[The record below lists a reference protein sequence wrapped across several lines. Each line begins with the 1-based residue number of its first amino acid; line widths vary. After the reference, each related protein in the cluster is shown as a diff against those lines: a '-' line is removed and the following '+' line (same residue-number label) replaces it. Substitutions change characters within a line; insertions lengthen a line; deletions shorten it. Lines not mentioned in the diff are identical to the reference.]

1 MESQTGTSEVNQPNR
16 KRVIP
21 ACLTCRHRKVKCDH
35 AQPVCSPCKKGNRVC
50 TYTSP
55 QSTSQSSRLA
65 TGNRVSRSNRQTGQD
80 EIKNRLERLE
90 QLLERA
96 LSGGPVISQ
105 HPTDAAS
112 GLEHPHSKHQGLISS
127 PNSQSEILS
136 ADGYDGA
143 LLLESSGGQSRWVS
157 SLHYSLLADEIRDVK
172 MLLGG
177 RSGDVPRESLPTV
190 RSESPFPFTEPSMKD
205 LRKWAP
211 PSADACLVLLGTFYS
226 NVDPM
231 TRIVHKPTLKRRLIQ
246 YIDYT
251 YGRDASSSDDGEL
264 LAAHSGKDIH
274 TFEPLALAIFYS
286 SINSLSAEDV
296 LLQFSIEKEALLSQF
311 QHGVQ
316 VALGRENFLTTS
328 SIELLQ
334 AFVLL
339 LTCQSREDDMAK
351 TWSLLGL
358 AHKMALSQGLHRE
371 PSLFTLTGMD
381 VIQVEIRRRLWHQ
394 ICHLD
399 YRSAESRGQEPTIS
413 DEDFTTF
420 LPRNVSDQNLL
431 EGSLDEAS
439 TTAGFTDMTVHLVRL
454 YGHHC
459 FRRIVRGTYK
469 LERTTKSQEAKS
481 NDNTDPVAKL
491 RSLFEEVR
499 GMVDEMVNHF
509 QTHYLQYCSP
519 HIPEQRMA
527 IGLATVVEWRCWSIF
542 WLRTPKQY
550 RESVITPEVRQIILE
565 KSVNL
570 IESLNTMPGD
580 KDAQRF
586 GWHIGG
592 HACFQPI
599 MHIVS
604 ELDMPSF
611 DAPNRQALRSR
622 ALDALKKTMLARGR
636 EATPMWNAMN
646 RIISNCL
653 AKSTSRPFPV
663 TPFQTARADLPVNET
678 TQVLG
683 SSATAPTPALLPDM
697 PIFGGFASSTS
708 LPDPTV
714 LGSIEMLEPDIM
726 FDWGF
731 WNIDPTAPGPY

>member
-1 MESQTGTSEVNQPNR
+1 MESQTGTSEVNQCNR
-16 KRVIP
+16 KRVIT

-55 QSTSQSSRLA
+55 QPTSQSSRLSS
-65 TGNRVSRSNRQTGQD
+65 GNRVSRSSRKTGQD
-80 EIKNRLERLE
+80 DIKNRLERLE

-96 LSGGPVISQ
+96 LGGGPAISQ
-105 HPTDAAS
+105 HPTDTAS
-112 GLEHPHSKHQGLISS
+112 NPEHPLSNHQGPGLSQN
-127 PNSQSEILS
+127 PQSETLS
-136 ADGYDGA
+136 TDGYDGA
-143 LLLESSGGQSRWVS
+143 LLLEGQGGQSRWVS

-172 MLLGG
+172 MLLEG
-177 RSGDVPRESLPTV
+177 RSGDAPGESLPTV
-190 RSESPFPFTEPSMKD
+190 RSESPFPFTGPSTND
-205 LRKWAP
+205 LRTWAP
-211 PSADACLVLLGTFYS
+211 PFADTCLILLDTFYS

-231 TRIVHKPTLKRRLIQ
+231 TRIVHKPTLKRRLTQ

-251 YGRDASSSDDGEL
+251 YRLNASSSDDEEF
-264 LAAHSGKDIH
+264 LAAHSSKDIH
-274 TFEPLALAIFYS
+274 TFEPLALAVFYS
-286 SINSLSAEDV
+286 AINSLPAEEV
-296 LLQFSIEKEALLSQF
+296 LLQLSAEKEALLSQF

-316 VALGRENFLTTS
+316 VGLGRENFLTS
-328 SIELLQ
+328 SCIEVLQ

-351 TWSLLGL
+351 TWTLLGL

-371 PSLFTLTGMD
+371 PSLFTSPGMD
-381 VIQVEIRRRLWHQ
+381 LVQVEIRRRLWHQ

-413 DEDFTTF
+413 DGDFTTF
-420 LPRNVSDQNLL
+420 LPRNVSDENLV
-431 EGSLDEAS
+431 EGSLDETS
-439 TTAGFTDMTVHLVRL
+439 TTPGFTDMTIHLIRL
-454 YGHHC
+454 TM
-459 FRRIVRGTYK
+459 R
-469 LERTTKSQEAKS
+469 LQEAKN
-481 NDNTDPVAKL
+481 NDDTNPIAKL
-491 RSLFEEVR
+491 QSLFEEVR
-499 GMVDEMVNHF
+499 GMVNEMVNHF
-509 QTHYLQYCSP
+509 QTHYLQYCRP

-604 ELDMPSF
+604 ELDMPDF
-611 DAPNRQALRSR
+611 DAPNQQALRSR

-663 TPFQTARADLPVNET
+663 TPFQAARTGLPINET
-678 TQVLG
+678 IQGLG
-683 SSATAPTPALLPDM
+683 SSATVPSPTLLPDM
-697 PIFGGFASSTS
+697 PTFGEFASSSSDS
-708 LPDPTV
+708 LPDPTA
-714 LGSIEMLEPDIM
+714 LGSVEMLEPDIM
-726 FDWGF
+726 FDWIGQGF
-731 WNIDPTAPGPY
+731 WNIDPTAPGPC

>member
-1 MESQTGTSEVNQPNR
+1 MESQAGTSEVNQSNR
-16 KRVIP
+16 KRAIT

-50 TYTSP
+50 TYASP
-55 QSTSQSSRLA
+55 QSTSQPSRLA
-65 TGNRVSRSNRQTGQD
+65 SGNRVSRSNRQIGQD
-80 EIKNRLERLE
+80 DIKNRLERLE

-96 LSGGPVISQ
+96 LTGGPAIPQ
-105 HPTDAAS
+105 HPADTAS
-112 GLEHPHSKHQGLISS
+112 NPEHPLSIHQGPGSS
-127 PNSQSEILS
+127 QNPQSETLS
-136 ADGYDGA
+136 TDGYDGA
-143 LLLESSGGQSRWVS
+143 LLLEGQGGQSRWVS

-177 RSGDVPRESLPTV
+177 QSDDTLRESLPTV
-190 RSESPFPFTEPSMKD
+190 PSESPFPFSGPSTND
-205 LRKWAP
+205 LRTWAP
-211 PSADACLVLLGTFYS
+211 PSADTCLTLLGTFYS

-251 YGRDASSSDDGEL
+251 YGMNASSSENEEPL
-264 LAAHSGKDIH
+264 VAHSGEDIH
-274 TFEPLALAIFYS
+274 PFEPLALAVFYS
-286 SINSLSAEDV
+286 AINSLLAEDV
-296 LLQFSIEKEALLSQF
+296 LLQFSIEKETLLSQF

-316 VALGRENFLTTS
+316 VGLGREKFLTTP
-328 SIELLQ
+328 SIEVLQ

-351 TWSLLGL
+351 TWTLLGL

-371 PSLFTLTGMD
+371 PSLFTSTGMD
-381 VIQVEIRRRLWHQ
+381 VVQVEIRRRLWHQ

-420 LPRNVSDQNLL
+420 LPLNISDEALV
-431 EGSLDEAS
+431 EGSLDEPSA
-439 TTAGFTDMTVHLVRL
+439 THGLTDMTVHLIRL

-469 LERTTKSQEAKS
+469 LERMTKSQEAK
-481 NDNTDPVAKL
+481 NDDNTSPVAKL

-499 GMVDEMVNHF
+499 GMV
-509 QTHYLQYCSP
+509 
-519 HIPEQRMA
+519 PEQRMA

-550 RESVITPEVRQIILE
+550 RELVITPEVRHI
-565 KSVNL
+565 
-570 IESLNTMPGD
+570 D

-604 ELDMPSF
+604 ELDMPNF
-611 DAPNRQALRSR
+611 DAPNRQALPSR

-646 RIISNCL
+646 RIISNCV
-653 AKSTSRPFPV
+653 AKSTSRSFPV
-663 TPFQTARADLPVNET
+663 TPFPAVRTDLPINAT
-678 TQVLG
+678 TQGLG
-683 SSATAPTPALLPDM
+683 SSATVPSSALLPDM
-697 PIFGGFASSTS
+697 PAFGDFTSSAS
-708 LPDPTV
+708 LPDPTA

-726 FDWGF
+726 FDWEF
-731 WNIDPTAPGPY
+731 WNIDPAAPSLL

>member
-1 MESQTGTSEVNQPNR
+1 MESQTGTSEVKHPNR
-16 KRVIP
+16 KRVIT

-35 AQPVCSPCKKGNRVC
+35 AQPICSPCKKGNRVC

-65 TGNRVSRSNRQTGQD
+65 NGNRVSRSNRQTYQD
-80 EIKNRLERLE
+80 DIKNRLERLE

-96 LSGGPVISQ
+96 LSGGPAISQ
-105 HPTDAAS
+105 NLTNTPS
-112 GLEHPHSKHQGLISS
+112 SPEHSNLKHQGLGLS
-127 PNSQSEILS
+127 PNLQSETLS
-136 ADGYDGA
+136 TDGYDGA
-143 LLLESSGGQSRWVS
+143 LLLESQGGQSRW
-157 SLHYSLLADEIRDVK
+157 IRDVK

-177 RSGDVPRESLPTV
+177 RSGDAPKESLPTI
-190 RSESPFPFTEPSMKD
+190 RSESPFPFSGPSTND
-205 LRKWAP
+205 LRAWAP
-211 PSADACLVLLGTFYS
+211 LSADTCLILLDTFYS

-251 YGRDASSSDDGEL
+251 YALNASSSEDEES
-264 LAAHSGKDIH
+264 LASHSGEDIH
-274 TFEPLALAIFYS
+274 TFEPLALAVFYS
-286 SINSLSAEDV
+286 AINSLPAEDV
-296 LLQFSIEKEALLSQF
+296 LLQFSVEKEALLSQF

-316 VALGRENFLTTS
+316 VGLGRENFLTTS
-328 SIELLQ
+328 SFEVLQ

-351 TWSLLGL
+351 TWTLLGL

-371 PSLFTLTGMD
+371 PSLFTSTGMD
-381 VIQVEIRRRLWHQ
+381 VVQVEIRRRLWHQ

-413 DEDFTTF
+413 DEDFTTL
-420 LPRNVSDQNLL
+420 LPRNISDENLV
-431 EGSLDEAS
+431 EGSLDETS
-439 TTAGFTDMTVHLVRL
+439 TTPGFTDMTVHLIRL
-454 YGHHC
+454 
-459 FRRIVRGTYK
+459 
-469 LERTTKSQEAKS
+469 TTKSKEAKN
-481 NDNTDPVAKL
+481 NDNTTPVAKL
-491 RSLFEEVR
+491 QSLFEEVR
-499 GMVDEMVNHF
+499 GMVNEIVDHF
-509 QTHYLQYCSP
+509 QTHYLQHCNP

-570 IESLNTMPGD
+570 IESLNTMLGD
-580 KDAQRF
+580 KDAQRY

-604 ELDMPSF
+604 ELDMPNF

-622 ALDALKKTMLARGR
+622 ALDALRKTMLERGR

-653 AKSTSRPFPV
+653 AKSASRPFQV
-663 TPFQTARADLPVNET
+663 TPFQATQTELPVHET
-678 TQVLG
+678 TQGLG
-683 SSATAPTPALLPDM
+683 SSAAVPSPAFLPDM
-697 PIFGGFASSTS
+697 QNFGEFAPSAS

-726 FDWGF
+726 FDWVF
-731 WNIDPTAPGPY
+731 ELVSL

>member
-1 MESQTGTSEVNQPNR
+1 MESQPGATNR
-16 KRVIP
+16 KRVIT

-55 QSTSQSSRLA
+55 QSTSQSSRLS
-65 TGNRVSRSNRQTGQD
+65 GNRVSRSNRQTGQD
-80 EIKNRLERLE
+80 DIRSRLERLE

-96 LSGGPVISQ
+96 LSGGPAIPQ
-105 HPTDAAS
+105 HPADTTS
-112 GLEHPHSKHQGLISS
+112 NPEHPHSKHQGLGSS
-127 PNSQSEILS
+127 QNPQSETLS
-136 ADGYDGA
+136 TDGYDGA
-143 LLLESSGGQSRWVS
+143 LLLDGQG
-157 SLHYSLLADEIRDVK
+157 IRDVK

-177 RSGDVPRESLPTV
+177 LSSDAPRESLPTI
-190 RSESPFPFTEPSMKD
+190 RSDSPFPFSGPSTDD
-205 LRKWAP
+205 LRIWAP
-211 PSADACLVLLGTFYS
+211 TSADTCLILLDTFYS
-226 NVDPM
+226 HVDPM

-251 YGRDASSSDDGEL
+251 YGVNASSSDDGES

-274 TFEPLALAIFYS
+274 TFEPLALAVFYS
-286 SINSLSAEDV
+286 ATNSLSAEDV
-296 LLQFSIEKEALLSQF
+296 LLQFSVENIE
-311 QHGVQ
+311 V
-316 VALGRENFLTTS
+316 
-328 SIELLQ
+328 LQ

-351 TWSLLGL
+351 TWTLLGL

-371 PSLFTLTGMD
+371 PSLFTSTGMD
-381 VIQVEIRRRLWHQ
+381 VVRVEIRRRLWHQ

-413 DEDFTTF
+413 DDGFTTF
-420 LPRNVSDQNLL
+420 LPRNISDENLV
-431 EGSLDEAS
+431 EGGFDGTS
-439 TTAGFTDMTVHLVRL
+439 TQAGFTDMTVHLIRL

-469 LERTTKSQEAKS
+469 LERTTKSQAK
-481 NDNTDPVAKL
+481 NHDDTNPAVKL
-491 RSLFEEVR
+491 RSLFDEVR
-499 GMVDEMVNHF
+499 GMVDEMVDHF
-509 QTHYLQYCSP
+509 QAHYLQYCNP
-519 HIPEQRMA
+519 QIPEQRMA

-550 RESVITPEVRQIILE
+550 REFVIIPEVRQIMLE

-570 IESLNTMPGD
+570 IESLNKMPDD

-586 GWHIGG
+586 EWHIGG

-604 ELDMPSF
+604 ELDMPDF
-611 DAPNRQALRSR
+611 DVPNRQALRSR
-622 ALDALKKTMLARGR
+622 ALDALKKTMHTRGR
-636 EATPMWNAMN
+636 EVTPMWNAMN

-653 AKSTSRPFPV
+653 AKSASRHLPV
-663 TPFQTARADLPVNET
+663 TLFQAARIDFLVNET
-678 TQVLG
+678 TQGLG
-683 SSATAPTPALLPDM
+683 SSATESSPALLPDM
-697 PIFGGFASSTS
+697 PISREFASSAS
-708 LPDPTV
+708 LPDFTA

-731 WNIDPTAPGPY
+731 WNIDSAAPGPY

>member
-1 MESQTGTSEVNQPNR
+1 MHSQSVR
-16 KRVIP
+16 R
-21 ACLTCRHRKVKCDH
+21 
-35 AQPVCSPCKKGNRVC
+35 
-50 TYTSP
+50 
-55 QSTSQSSRLA
+55 SSRLA
-65 TGNRVSRSNRQTGQD
+65 SGNRVSRSNRQIGQD
-80 EIKNRLERLE
+80 DIKNRLERLE

-96 LSGGPVISQ
+96 LSGGPAIPQ
-105 HPTDAAS
+105 HPADTAS
-112 GLEHPHSKHQGLISS
+112 NPKHPLSNHQGPGSS
-127 PNSQSEILS
+127 QNPQSETLS
-136 ADGYDGA
+136 TDGYDGA
-143 LLLESSGGQSRWVS
+143 LLLEGQGGQSRWVS

-177 RSGDVPRESLPTV
+177 QSDDTPRESLPTV
-190 RSESPFPFTEPSMKD
+190 SSESPFPFSGPYTND
-205 LRKWAP
+205 LRTWAP
-211 PSADACLVLLGTFYS
+211 PSSDICLILLDKFYS

-231 TRIVHKPTLKRRLIQ
+231 TRIVHKPTLKRRVVQ

-251 YGRDASSSDDGEL
+251 YGMNASSSENEEC
-264 LAAHSGKDIH
+264 LAARSSEDIH
-274 TFEPLALAIFYS
+274 PFEPLALAVFYS
-286 SINSLSAEDV
+286 AINSLSAEDV
-296 LLQFSIEKEALLSQF
+296 LLQFSIEKETLLSQF

-316 VALGRENFLTTS
+316 VGLGRENFLTTP
-328 SIELLQ
+328 SIEVLQ

-351 TWSLLGL
+351 TWTLLGL

-371 PSLFTLTGMD
+371 PSLFTSTGMD

-399 YRSAESRGQEPTIS
+399 YHSAESRGQEPTIS

-420 LPRNVSDQNLL
+420 LPRNISDENLV
-431 EGSLDEAS
+431 EGSLDGPS
-439 TTAGFTDMTVHLVRL
+439 TTPGFTDMTVHLIRL

-459 FRRIVRGTYK
+459 FRRIVRATYK
-469 LERTTKSQEAKS
+469 LERTTKSQESK
-481 NDNTDPVAKL
+481 NNKNTNPVAKL

-509 QTHYLQYCSP
+509 QTNYLQYCSP
-519 HIPEQRMA
+519 HVPEQRMA

-550 RESVITPEVRQIILE
+550 RELVITPGVRQMLTHTLRILE

-570 IESLNTMPGD
+570 IESLNHMPGD

-586 GWHIGG
+586 EWHIGG

-604 ELDMPSF
+604 ELDMPNF

-622 ALDALKKTMLARGR
+622 ALDALKKTMLTRGR

-653 AKSTSRPFPV
+653 AKSTSRPLPV
-663 TPFQTARADLPVNET
+663 TPFQTTPTGLPINET
-678 TQVLG
+678 IQGLCPSV
-683 SSATAPTPALLPDM
+683 SVPSPARLPDM
-697 PIFGGFASSTS
+697 PISEDFTSPAS
-708 LPDPTV
+708 LPDPTT
-714 LGSIEMLEPDIM
+714 LGSIEMLGPDIM

-731 WNIDPTAPGPY
+731 WNIDPAAPSPF

>member
-16 KRVIP
+16 KRVIT

-50 TYTSP
+50 TYTNP
-55 QSTSQSSRLA
+55 QSTSQTSHLGS
-65 TGNRVSRSNRQTGQD
+65 GNRVSRSNRQTGQD

-96 LSGGPVISQ
+96 LSGGPVLPQ

-112 GLEHPHSKHQGLISS
+112 NLDHPHSKHQGLISS
-127 PNSQSEILS
+127 LNPQSEILS

-143 LLLESSGGQSRWVS
+143 LLLEGERGQSRWVS

-177 RSGDVPRESLPTV
+177 RSGDAPRESLPTF
-190 RSESPFPFTEPSMKD
+190 RSVSPFPFSGSPTND
-205 LRKWAP
+205 LRTWAP
-211 PSADACLVLLGTFYS
+211 PSADACLLLLDTFYS

-231 TRIVHKPTLKRRLIQ
+231 TRIVHKPTLKRRLIE

-251 YGRDASSSDDGEL
+251 YGLDASSSDDGEFS
-264 LAAHSGKDIH
+264 AAHSGKDIH
-274 TFEPLALAIFYS
+274 TFEPLALAVFHS
-286 SINSLSAEDV
+286 AINSLSAEDV
-296 LLQFSIEKEALLSQF
+296 LLQFSAEKEALLSQF

-316 VALGRENFLTTS
+316 VGLGRENFLTTS
-328 SIELLQ
+328 NIEVLQ

-351 TWSLLGL
+351 TWTLLGL
-358 AHKMALSQGLHRE
+358 AYKMALSQGLHRE
-371 PSLFTLTGMD
+371 PSLFTSTGMD

-413 DEDFTTF
+413 DEDFTTS
-420 LPRNVSDQNLL
+420 LPRNVSDENLV
-431 EGSLDEAS
+431 EGSLDETS
-439 TTAGFTDMTVHLVRL
+439 TTAGFTDMTVHLIRL

-469 LERTTKSQEAKS
+469 LERTTKSQEAKN
-481 NDNTDPVAKL
+481 NDNANPVTKL

-550 RESVITPEVRQIILE
+550 RESVITPEVRQIILD

-604 ELDMPSF
+604 ELDMPNF
-611 DAPNRQALRSR
+611 DAPNRHALRSR
-622 ALDALKKTMLARGR
+622 ALDALKRTMLARGR

-646 RIISNCL
+646 RIISTCL

-663 TPFQTARADLPVNET
+663 TPFQTVRTELPINET
-678 TQVLG
+678 TQGLD
-683 SSATAPTPALLPDM
+683 SSAIAQTPALLPDM
-697 PIFGGFASSTS
+697 PNFGEFASSAS
-708 LPDPTV
+708 LPDPTA
-714 LGSIEMLEPDIM
+714 LGSIEMLEPDII

-731 WNIDPTAPGPY
+731 WNIDPTAPGPC

>member
-1 MESQTGTSEVNQPNR
+1 MESQPGATNR
-16 KRVIP
+16 KRVIT

-55 QSTSQSSRLA
+55 QSTSQSSRLS
-65 TGNRVSRSNRQTGQD
+65 GNRVSRSIRQTGQD
-80 EIKNRLERLE
+80 DIRSRLERLE

-96 LSGGPVISQ
+96 LSGGPAIPQ
-105 HPTDAAS
+105 HPADTTS
-112 GLEHPHSKHQGLISS
+112 NPEHPHSKHQGLGSS
-127 PNSQSEILS
+127 QNPQSETLS
-136 ADGYDGA
+136 TDGYDGA
-143 LLLESSGGQSRWVS
+143 LLLDGQGGQSRWVS
-157 SLHYSLLADEIRDVK
+157 SLHYSLLADEIRDIK

-177 RSGDVPRESLPTV
+177 LSSDAPRESLPTI
-190 RSESPFPFTEPSMKD
+190 RSDSPFPFSGPSTDD
-205 LRKWAP
+205 LRIWAP
-211 PSADACLVLLGTFYS
+211 TSADTCLILLDTFYS
-226 NVDPM
+226 HVDPM

-251 YGRDASSSDDGEL
+251 YGVNASSSDDGES
-264 LAAHSGKDIH
+264 LAAHSGEDIH
-274 TFEPLALAIFYS
+274 TFEPLALAVFYS
-286 SINSLSAEDV
+286 ATNSLSAEDV
-296 LLQFSIEKEALLSQF
+296 LLQFSVEKEALLSQF

-316 VALGRENFLTTS
+316 IGLGREKFLTTP
-328 SIELLQ
+328 SIEVLQ

-351 TWSLLGL
+351 TWTLLGL

-371 PSLFTLTGMD
+371 PSLFISTGMD
-381 VIQVEIRRRLWHQ
+381 VVRVEIRRRLWHQ

-420 LPRNVSDQNLL
+420 LPRNISDENLV
-431 EGSLDEAS
+431 EGGLDGTS
-439 TTAGFTDMTVHLVRL
+439 TQAGFTDMTVHLIRL

-469 LERTTKSQEAKS
+469 LERTTKSQVK
-481 NDNTDPVAKL
+481 NHDDTNPVVKL
-491 RSLFEEVR
+491 RSLFDEVR
-499 GMVDEMVNHF
+499 GMVDEMVDHF
-509 QTHYLQYCSP
+509 QAHYLQYCNP
-519 HIPEQRMA
+519 QIPEQRMA

-550 RESVITPEVRQIILE
+550 REFVIIPEVRQIMLE

-570 IESLNTMPGD
+570 IESLNKMPDD

-586 GWHIGG
+586 EWHIGG

-604 ELDMPSF
+604 ELDMPDF
-611 DAPNRQALRSR
+611 DVPNRQALRSR
-622 ALDALKKTMLARGR
+622 ALDALKKTMHTRGL
-636 EATPMWNAMN
+636 EVTPMWNAMN
-646 RIISNCL
+646 RLISNCL
-653 AKSTSRPFPV
+653 AKSTSRHLPV
-663 TPFQTARADLPVNET
+663 TLFQAARIDFSVNET
-678 TQVLG
+678 TQGLG
-683 SSATAPTPALLPDM
+683 SSATESSPALLPDM
-697 PIFGGFASSTS
+697 PISREFASSAS
-708 LPDPTV
+708 LPDFTA

-731 WNIDPTAPGPY
+731 WNIDSAAPGPY

>member
-1 MESQTGTSEVNQPNR
+1 MHSQFVR
-16 KRVIP
+16 R
-21 ACLTCRHRKVKCDH
+21 
-35 AQPVCSPCKKGNRVC
+35 
-50 TYTSP
+50 
-55 QSTSQSSRLA
+55 SSRLA
-65 TGNRVSRSNRQTGQD
+65 SGNRVSRSNRQIGQD
-80 EIKNRLERLE
+80 DIKNRLERLE

-96 LSGGPVISQ
+96 LSGGPAISQ
-105 HPTDAAS
+105 HPPDTDS
-112 GLEHPHSKHQGLISS
+112 NPEHPLSNHQVPGSS
-127 PNSQSEILS
+127 QNPQSETLS
-136 ADGYDGA
+136 TDGYDGA
-143 LLLESSGGQSRWVS
+143 LLLEGQGGQSRWVS

-177 RSGDVPRESLPTV
+177 QSGDAPRESLPTV
-190 RSESPFPFTEPSMKD
+190 PSESPFPFSGPSTND
-205 LRKWAP
+205 LRTWAP
-211 PSADACLVLLGTFYS
+211 PSADTCLILLDTFYS

-251 YGRDASSSDDGEL
+251 YGMNASSSENQEC
-264 LAAHSGKDIH
+264 LAAHSGENIH
-274 TFEPLALAIFYS
+274 PFEPLALAVFYS
-286 SINSLSAEDV
+286 AINSLSAEDV
-296 LLQFSIEKEALLSQF
+296 LLQFSMEKETLLSQF

-316 VALGRENFLTTS
+316 VGLGRESFLTTS
-328 SIELLQ
+328 SIEILQ
-334 AFVLL
+334 AFVLF

-351 TWSLLGL
+351 TWTLLGL

-371 PSLFTLTGMD
+371 PSLFTSTGMNA
-381 VIQVEIRRRLWHQ
+381 IKVEIRRRLWHQ

-420 LPRNVSDQNLL
+420 LPRNISDENLA
-431 EGSLDEAS
+431 EDSLDEPSA
-439 TTAGFTDMTVHLVRL
+439 TPGFTDMTVHLIRL

-469 LERTTKSQEAKS
+469 LERTTKSQETK
-481 NDNTDPVAKL
+481 NNKNTHPVAKL

-499 GMVDEMVNHF
+499 GMVDEMANHF
-509 QTHYLQYCSP
+509 QTDYLQYCSP

-542 WLRTPKQY
+542 WLRTPKQH
-550 RESVITPEVRQIILE
+550 RESVITPEVRQMYVQSEKYYNLFHQEQRLTYTLRILE

-604 ELDMPSF
+604 ELGMPNF
-611 DAPNRQALRSR
+611 DAPNRQVLRSR

-653 AKSTSRPFPV
+653 AISMSTPFPV
-663 TPFQTARADLPVNET
+663 TPFPAIRTDLPINAT
-678 TQVLG
+678 TQGLA
-683 SSATAPTPALLPDM
+683 SSATVSNSALLPGM
-697 PIFGGFASSTS
+697 PTFGDFTSSVS
-708 LPDPTV
+708 LPDPTA
-714 LGSIEMLEPDIM
+714 LGSIETLEPDIM

-731 WNIDPTAPGPY
+731 WSIDPAAPSPF

>member
-1 MESQTGTSEVNQPNR
+1 MHSQF
-16 KRVIP
+16 
-21 ACLTCRHRKVKCDH
+21 AHR
-35 AQPVCSPCKKGNRVC
+35 
-50 TYTSP
+50 
-55 QSTSQSSRLA
+55 SSRLSI
-65 TGNRVSRSNRQTGQD
+65 GNRVSRSSRQIGQD
-80 EIKNRLERLE
+80 DIKNRLERLE

-96 LSGGPVISQ
+96 LSGGPAIPQ
-105 HPTDAAS
+105 HPADTAS
-112 GLEHPHSKHQGLISS
+112 NPEHPLSNHQGPSS
-127 PNSQSEILS
+127 PQNPQSETLS

-143 LLLESSGGQSRWVS
+143 LLLESQGSQSRWVS
-157 SLHYSLLADEIRDVK
+157 SLHYSLLADEIHDVK

-177 RSGDVPRESLPTV
+177 QSDDTPRESLPTV
-190 RSESPFPFTEPSMKD
+190 PSESPFPFSGPSTND
-205 LRKWAP
+205 LRTWAP
-211 PSADACLVLLGTFYS
+211 PSEDTCLILLETFS
-226 NVDPM
+226 NNVDPM

-251 YGRDASSSDDGEL
+251 YGMNPSSSDDGEFL
-264 LAAHSGKDIH
+264 TPHSGKDIH
-274 TFEPLALAIFYS
+274 TFEPLALAVFYS
-286 SINSLSAEDV
+286 AINSLSGEDV
-296 LLQFSIEKEALLSQF
+296 LLQFATEKEALLSQF
-311 QHGVQ
+311 QQGVQ
-316 VALGRENFLTTS
+316 VGLGRENFLTTP
-328 SIELLQ
+328 SIEVLQ

-351 TWSLLGL
+351 TWTLLGL

-371 PSLFTLTGMD
+371 PSLFISTGMD
-381 VIQVEIRRRLWHQ
+381 VVQVEIRRRLWHQ

-420 LPRNVSDQNLL
+420 LPRNISDENLV
-431 EGSLDEAS
+431 EGSLDDPSA
-439 TTAGFTDMTVHLVRL
+439 TPGFTDMTVHLIRL

-469 LERTTKSQEAKS
+469 LERTTKSQEAK
-481 NDNTDPVAKL
+481 NNKNTQPVTKL

-509 QTHYLQYCSP
+509 QTNYLKYCSP
-519 HIPEQRMA
+519 HVPEQRMA
-527 IGLATVVEWRCWSIF
+527 IGLATIVEWRCWSIF

-550 RESVITPEVRQIILE
+550 RESVITPEARQMLTYTLRILE

-570 IESLNTMPGD
+570 IESLNSMPGD
-580 KDAQRF
+580 KDSQRF

-604 ELDMPSF
+604 ELDMPNF

-622 ALDALKKTMLARGR
+622 ALDALEKTMLARGR

-653 AKSTSRPFPV
+653 AKSTSTTFPV
-663 TPFQTARADLPVNET
+663 TPFPAVRTGLPINAT
-678 TQVLG
+678 TQGLG
-683 SSATAPTPALLPDM
+683 SSATVSSPALLPDM
-697 PIFGGFASSTS
+697 PPFGDFTSSAS
-708 LPDPTV
+708 LPDPTA

-731 WNIDPTAPGPY
+731 WNIDPAAPSPL

>member
-16 KRVIP
+16 KRVIT

-35 AQPVCSPCKKGNRVC
+35 AQPICSPCKKGNRVC

-55 QSTSQSSRLA
+55 QSTSQSSCLA
-65 TGNRVSRSNRQTGQD
+65 NGNRVSRSNRQTGQD
-80 EIKNRLERLE
+80 DIKNRLERLE

-96 LSGGPVISQ
+96 LSGGPATSQ
-105 HPTDAAS
+105 PPTNTAS
-112 GLEHPHSKHQGLISS
+112 NTEHPYSKQGLGSS
-127 PNSQSEILS
+127 LNPRSETLS
-136 ADGYDGA
+136 TDGYDGA
-143 LLLESSGGQSRWVS
+143 LLLESQGGQSRWVS

-177 RSGDVPRESLPTV
+177 RSGDAPRETLATI
-190 RSESPFPFTEPSMKD
+190 RSEPPFPFSGPSTND
-205 LRKWAP
+205 LRTWAP
-211 PSADACLVLLGTFYS
+211 TSADTCLILLDTFYS

-251 YGRDASSSDDGEL
+251 YGLNASSSEDEES
-264 LAAHSGKDIH
+264 LAAHSSEDIH
-274 TFEPLALAIFYS
+274 TFEPLALAVFYS
-286 SINSLSAEDV
+286 AINSLSAEDV
-296 LLQFSIEKEALLSQF
+296 LLQFSVEKEALLSQF

-316 VALGRENFLTTS
+316 VGLGRENFLTTS
-328 SIELLQ
+328 SIEVLQ

-351 TWSLLGL
+351 TWTLLGL

-371 PSLFTLTGMD
+371 PSLFTSTGMD

-413 DEDFTTF
+413 DEDFTTL
-420 LPRNVSDQNLL
+420 LPRNISDENLVD
-431 EGSLDEAS
+431 GSLDETS
-439 TTAGFTDMTVHLVRL
+439 ITPGVTDMTVHLIRL
-454 YGHHC
+454 
-459 FRRIVRGTYK
+459 
-469 LERTTKSQEAKS
+469 TTKSQETKN
-481 NDNTDPVAKL
+481 NDNTTPVAKL
-491 RSLFEEVR
+491 QSLFEEVR
-499 GMVDEMVNHF
+499 GMVNEIVNHF
-509 QTHYLQYCSP
+509 QTHYLQHCNP

-550 RESVITPEVRQIILE
+550 RESVITPEVRQIIFE

-570 IESLNTMPGD
+570 IESLNTMLGD
-580 KDAQRF
+580 KDAQRY

-604 ELDMPSF
+604 ELDMPNL
-611 DAPNRQALRSR
+611 DTPNQQALRSR
-622 ALDALKKTMLARGR
+622 ALDVLKKTTLARGR
-636 EATPMWNAMN
+636 AATPMWNAMN

-653 AKSTSRPFPV
+653 AKSASRPFPV
-663 TPFQTARADLPVNET
+663 TPFQATQPELPVHET
-678 TQVLG
+678 TQGLG
-683 SSATAPTPALLPDM
+683 SSAAVLSPALLPDM
-697 PIFGGFASSTS
+697 QNFGEFAPSAS

-714 LGSIEMLEPDIM
+714 LGSIEMLEPGIM
-726 FDWGF
+726 FDWVLEL
-731 WNIDPTAPGPY
+731 ASL

>member
-16 KRVIP
+16 KRVIT

-50 TYTSP
+50 TYTNP
-55 QSTSQSSRLA
+55 QSTSQTSHLGS
-65 TGNRVSRSNRQTGQD
+65 GNRVSRSNRQTGQD
-80 EIKNRLERLE
+80 EIKSRLERLE

-96 LSGGPVISQ
+96 LSGGPVIPQ

-112 GLEHPHSKHQGLISS
+112 NLDHPHSKHQGLISS
-127 PNSQSEILS
+127 LNAQSEILS

-177 RSGDVPRESLPTV
+177 RSGDALRESLPTV
-190 RSESPFPFTEPSMKD
+190 RSVSPFPFSVSPTND
-205 LRKWAP
+205 LRTWAP
-211 PSADACLVLLGTFYS
+211 PSADACLTLLETFYS

-251 YGRDASSSDDGEL
+251 YGLDASSSDDGEFS
-264 LAAHSGKDIH
+264 AAHSGKYIH
-274 TFEPLALAIFYS
+274 TFEPLALAVFHS
-286 SINSLSAEDV
+286 AINSLSAEDV
-296 LLQFSIEKEALLSQF
+296 LLQFSAEKEVLLSQF

-316 VALGRENFLTTS
+316 AGLGRENFLTTS
-328 SIELLQ
+328 NIEVLQ

-351 TWSLLGL
+351 TWTLLGL
-358 AHKMALSQGLHRE
+358 AHRMALSQGLHRE
-371 PSLFTLTGMD
+371 PSLFTSTGMD

-420 LPRNVSDQNLL
+420 LPRNVSDENLV
-431 EGSLDEAS
+431 EASLDETS
-439 TTAGFTDMTVHLVRL
+439 TTAGFTDMTVHLIRL

-469 LERTTKSQEAKS
+469 LERTTKSQEAKN
-481 NDNTDPVAKL
+481 NDNANPVTKL

-542 WLRTPKQY
+542 WLRTPEQY

-604 ELDMPSF
+604 ELDMPNF

-622 ALDALKKTMLARGR
+622 ALDALKKTMLARER

-663 TPFQTARADLPVNET
+663 TPFQNTRTELPINET
-678 TQVLG
+678 TQGLG
-683 SSATAPTPALLPDM
+683 SSAAAPSPALLPDM
-697 PIFGGFASSTS
+697 PIFGEFTS
-708 LPDPTV
+708 APLSDPTA

-731 WNIDPTAPGPY
+731 WNIDATAPGPC

>member
-1 MESQTGTSEVNQPNR
+1 MESQPGATNR
-16 KRVIP
+16 KRVIT

-55 QSTSQSSRLA
+55 QSTSQSSRLS
-65 TGNRVSRSNRQTGQD
+65 GNRVSRSNRQTGQD
-80 EIKNRLERLE
+80 DIRSRLERLE

-96 LSGGPVISQ
+96 LSGGPAIPQ
-105 HPTDAAS
+105 HPADTTS
-112 GLEHPHSKHQGLISS
+112 NPEHPHSKHQGLGSS
-127 PNSQSEILS
+127 QNPQSETLS
-136 ADGYDGA
+136 TDGYDGA
-143 LLLESSGGQSRWVS
+143 LLLDGQGGQSRWVS

-177 RSGDVPRESLPTV
+177 LSSDAPRESLPTI
-190 RSESPFPFTEPSMKD
+190 RSDSPFPFSGPSTDD
-205 LRKWAP
+205 LRIWAP
-211 PSADACLVLLGTFYS
+211 TSADTCLILLDTFYS
-226 NVDPM
+226 HVDPM

-251 YGRDASSSDDGEL
+251 YGVNASSSDDGES
-264 LAAHSGKDIH
+264 LAAHSGEDIH
-274 TFEPLALAIFYS
+274 TFEPLALAVFYS
-286 SINSLSAEDV
+286 AINSLSAEDV
-296 LLQFSIEKEALLSQF
+296 LLQFSVEKEALLSQF
-311 QHGVQ
+311 QHGVHIG
-316 VALGRENFLTTS
+316 LGRENFLTTP
-328 SIELLQ
+328 SIEVLQ

-351 TWSLLGL
+351 TWTLLGL

-371 PSLFTLTGMD
+371 PSLFISTGMD
-381 VIQVEIRRRLWHQ
+381 VVRVEIRRRLWHQ

-420 LPRNVSDQNLL
+420 LPRNISDENLV
-431 EGSLDEAS
+431 EGGLDGTS
-439 TTAGFTDMTVHLVRL
+439 TQAGFTDMTVHLIRL

-469 LERTTKSQEAKS
+469 LERTTKSQVK
-481 NDNTDPVAKL
+481 NHDDTNPVVKL
-491 RSLFEEVR
+491 RSLFDEVR
-499 GMVDEMVNHF
+499 GMVDEMVDHF
-509 QTHYLQYCSP
+509 QAHYLQYCNP
-519 HIPEQRMA
+519 QIPEQRMA

-550 RESVITPEVRQIILE
+550 REFVIIPEVRQIMLE

-570 IESLNTMPGD
+570 IESLNKMPDD

-586 GWHIGG
+586 EWHIGG

-604 ELDMPSF
+604 ELDMPDF
-611 DAPNRQALRSR
+611 DVPNRQALRSR
-622 ALDALKKTMLARGR
+622 ALDALKKTMHTRGR
-636 EATPMWNAMN
+636 EVTPMWNAMN
-646 RIISNCL
+646 RLISNCL
-653 AKSTSRPFPV
+653 AKSTSRHLPV
-663 TPFQTARADLPVNET
+663 TLFQAARIDFSVNET
-678 TQVLG
+678 TQGLG
-683 SSATAPTPALLPDM
+683 SSATESSPALLPDM
-697 PIFGGFASSTS
+697 PISREFASSAS
-708 LPDPTV
+708 LPDFTA

-731 WNIDPTAPGPY
+731 WNIDSAAPGPY

>member
-1 MESQTGTSEVNQPNR
+1 MHIQF
-16 KRVIP
+16 
-21 ACLTCRHRKVKCDH
+21 AHR
-35 AQPVCSPCKKGNRVC
+35 
-50 TYTSP
+50 
-55 QSTSQSSRLA
+55 SSRLA
-65 TGNRVSRSNRQTGQD
+65 SGNRVSRSNRQIGQD
-80 EIKNRLERLE
+80 DIKNRLERLE

-96 LSGGPVISQ
+96 LNGRPAVPQ
-105 HPTDAAS
+105 HPADTAFNPEPPLS
-112 GLEHPHSKHQGLISS
+112 NHQGPCSS
-127 PNSQSEILS
+127 QNPQSETLS
-136 ADGYDGA
+136 TDGYDGA
-143 LLLESSGGQSRWVS
+143 LLLEGQGGQSRWVS

-177 RSGDVPRESLPTV
+177 QSDDTPRESLPTV
-190 RSESPFPFTEPSMKD
+190 PSESPFPFSGLSTND
-205 LRKWAP
+205 LRTWAP
-211 PSADACLVLLGTFYS
+211 PSADTCLILLDTFYS

-251 YGRDASSSDDGEL
+251 YGMNAPSSDREEC
-264 LAAHSGKDIH
+264 LAAHSGEDTH
-274 TFEPLALAIFYS
+274 PFEPLALAVFYS
-286 SINSLSAEDV
+286 AINSLSAEDA
-296 LLQFSIEKEALLSQF
+296 LLQFSIEKETLLSQF

-316 VALGRENFLTTS
+316 VGLGRENFLTTS
-328 SIELLQ
+328 SIEVLQ

-351 TWSLLGL
+351 TWTLLGL

-371 PSLFTLTGMD
+371 PSLFTSTGMD
-381 VIQVEIRRRLWHQ
+381 VVQVEIRRRLWHQ

-420 LPRNVSDQNLL
+420 LPRNISDEALVD
-431 EGSLDEAS
+431 GSLDEPSARP
-439 TTAGFTDMTVHLVRL
+439 GFTDMTVHLIRL

-469 LERTTKSQEAKS
+469 LERTTKSQEVK
-481 NDNTDPVAKL
+481 NDDNISPVAKL

-509 QTHYLQYCSP
+509 QTHYLQYCGP
-519 HIPEQRMA
+519 HVPEQRMA

-550 RESVITPEVRQIILE
+550 RELVITPEVRQIILE

-586 GWHIGG
+586 GWHIGS

-604 ELDMPSF
+604 ELDMPNF
-611 DAPNRQALRSR
+611 DAPNRQSLRSR
-622 ALDALKKTMLARGR
+622 ALDALKKTMLSRGR

-653 AKSTSRPFPV
+653 AKSTSTTFPV
-663 TPFQTARADLPVNET
+663 TPFPAVRTDLPINAT
-678 TQVLG
+678 TQGLG
-683 SSATAPTPALLPDM
+683 SSATEPSPALLPDM
-697 PIFGGFASSTS
+697 PTFGDFTSSAS
-708 LPDPTV
+708 LPDPTA
-714 LGSIEMLEPDIM
+714 LGSIEILGPDIM

-731 WNIDPTAPGPY
+731 WNIDSAAPSPF